1 MEITKDKS
9 KYENTNESKSQNTR
23 LKLKNCI
30 NYLTQI
36 GQKEK

>member
-23 LKLKNCI
+23 LKLKN
-30 NYLTQI
+30 YLIQI
-36 GQKEK
+36 G